1 MESWRDWPALLR
13 TRFGLTLGAAALVVA
28 AVAVGAVVS
37 LSQPRPAHATIPG
50 GTRSAVHPRLQ
61 PIVALVAAP
70 QASPPVLAL
79 QQMTPE
85 QALAANLA
93 IPVSTLPNPAAK
105 PFSLAEAADEDRARA
120 ETCLAQAVYY
130 EAGFE
135 PLAGEQAV
143 AQVVLNRLRHPVYP
157 KTVCGVVFQGS
168 EQKTGCQFTFTCDG
182 ALDRTP
188 EPKAWARAV
197 AVAQAALNGYVMK
210 GVGEATHYHTQYVVP
225 YWSPTLVKLTQIGQH
240 IFYRWTGTFGQPP
253 AFAGQYAG
261 NEPGAAAPTPIV
273 LAPLTPMEKLAVD
286 YSAPAATPTTAGS
299 AASPSAN
306 TEPSESK
313 ADAATA
319 RNAPVAL
326 ASVPLAPV
334 KAEAPE
340 VAAVTKVFIPS
351 EGLVPR
357 PKWKPF

>member
-1 MESWRDWPALLR
+1 M
-13 TRFGLTLGAAALVVA
+13 
-28 AVAVGAVVS
+28 
-37 LSQPRPAHATIPG
+37 
-50 GTRSAVHPRLQ
+50 
-61 PIVALVAAP
+61 
-70 QASPPVLAL
+70 
-79 QQMTPE
+79 
-85 QALAANLA
+85 
-93 IPVSTLPNPAAK
+93 
-105 PFSLAEAADEDRARA
+105 
-120 ETCLAQAVYY
+120 
-130 EAGFE
+130 
-135 PLAGEQAV
+135 
-143 AQVVLNRLRHPVYP
+143 VLNRLRHPVYP

-188 EPKAWARAV
+188 EPKAWARAM

-210 GVGEATHYHTQYVVP
+210 AVGEATHYHTQYVVP

-240 IFYRWTGTFGQPP
+240 IFYRWTGAGGQPP

-286 YSAPAATPTTAGS
+286 YSAPTAAPASKTASAATSAGAS
-299 AASPSAN
+299 GEGAAV
-306 TEPSESK
+306 K
-313 ADAATA
+313 ADAA
-319 RNAPVAL
+319 APTSAAVAL

-334 KAEAPE
+334 KAETPE

-351 EGLVPR
+351 EGMVPR